1 MKKKVL
7 TAVFF
12 ASWLLTGCSIET
24 FFESRCNA
32 TVTIIAACVAIAS
45 AWAISRK

>member
-7 TAVFF
+7 ATVFF
-12 ASWLLTGCSIET
+12 ASWLLTGCSLET

-32 TVTIIAACVAIAS
+32 AVTIIAACVAIAS